1 MVNQRYDF
9 FAWHTMQY
17 PWLKLIIS
25 LGLTLGLGLL
35 GGLFTAPEIDGW
47 YSLLQKPS
55 FNPPN
60 AIFAPVWT
68 TLYLLMGISV
78 FLVWKQPDS
87 FQRKRA
93 LWLFAVQFVVN
104 FCWSIIFFQLHAIG
118 WALVEI
124 IILWILI
131 LATIISF
138 VKISKVAAI
147 LLVPYLAWVS
157 FATALTAIIW
167 KLN

>member
-1 MVNQRYDF
+1 
-9 FAWHTMQY
+9 MQY
-17 PWLKLIIS
+17 PWLKLVIA

-47 YSLLQKPS
+47 YASLQKPF

-68 TLYLLMGISV
+68 LLYLMMGISV
-78 FLVWKQPDS
+78 YLVWKQPGS
-87 FQRKRA
+87 LPRNRA
-93 LWLFAVQFVVN
+93 LWLFVCQFILN
-104 FCWSIIFFQLHAIG
+104 FCWSIIFFRLHAIG

-124 IILWILI
+124 VVLWILI
-131 LATIISF
+131 LATITSF
-138 VKISKVAAI
+138 VKVSRLAAI

-157 FATALTAIIW
+157 FAAVLTGFIY